1 MMRGLERWEEN
12 TAFPDTCEF
21 ITVAAMR
28 WPLIDK
34 AMELLVTTD
43 GPVGF
48 LSQTRYEGKAGDIFP
63 EQGDDE

>member
-1 MMRGLERWEEN
+1 MCDLERWEEN
-12 TAFPDTCEF
+12 TAFPDTYEL

-34 AMELLVTTD
+34 AMELLATTD
-43 GPVGF
+43 EPVGF

-63 EQGDDE
+63 EQGDNE